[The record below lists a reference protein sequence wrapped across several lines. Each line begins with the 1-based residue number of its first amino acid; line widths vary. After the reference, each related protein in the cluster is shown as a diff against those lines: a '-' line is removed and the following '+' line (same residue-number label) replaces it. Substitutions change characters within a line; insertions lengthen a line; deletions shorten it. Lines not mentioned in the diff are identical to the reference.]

1 MTTTTLP
8 TLMNRRAAAAALGL
22 SVSTLVKW
30 GRAGRGPRPLRL
42 TDGPRGRCVYRAED
56 VLAWAADP
64 QRYEAAH
71 RAPATMFP
79 PPIAG
84 R

>member
-30 GRAGRGPRPLRL
+30 RREGRGPRPIRL

-71 RAPATMFP
+71 RAPMTTFP
-79 PPIAG
+79 PPIPG